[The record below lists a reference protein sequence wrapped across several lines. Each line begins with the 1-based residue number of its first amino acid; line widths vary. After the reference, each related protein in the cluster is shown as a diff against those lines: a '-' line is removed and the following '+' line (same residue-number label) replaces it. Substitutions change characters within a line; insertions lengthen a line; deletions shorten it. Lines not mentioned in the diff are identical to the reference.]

1 MRDWCAAARAPRHEA
16 MRVWKRAPGVQPVP
30 VGATIPPL
38 PEGWQLQGLAGKLR
52 WDGLSKLPCGGD
64 AVRNG
69 PLNQTLRGAS
79 MERQALEIWDFD
91 DSCYLTD
98 CLLGLLWVGL
108 CFEGVRCQ
116 GEGRWVPLIAG
127 GGMAGD
133 DPTPSIT
140 STSLAWVWQ
149 WEKPEKVSVMCK
161 MLFVCQTLL
170 SWLGW
175 FRACWDPLSAHRVQ
189 QGKGCKFS
197 GVWNWDWSYR
207 TAATHLIL
215 RPACELVQVSPSLEA
230 PSYFS
235 GYES

>member
-1 MRDWCAAARAPRHEA
+1 MCYCKGTEARGHACLEASSWCAACACGCHHPSSPR
-16 MRVWKRAPGVQPVP
+16 
-30 VGATIPPL
+30 
-38 PEGWQLQGLAGKLR
+38 GLTAAGKLR

-64 AVRNG
+64 AIRNG
-69 PLNQTLRGAS
+69 PLNQTLWGAS
-79 MERQALEIWDFD
+79 MERRALEIWDFD

-149 WEKPEKVSVMCK
+149 WENSEKVSVMCK

-189 QGKGCKFS
+189 HGKGCKFS
-197 GVWNWDWSYR
+197 GVWPGIDL
-207 TAATHLIL
+207 AELQQLI
-215 RPACELVQVSPSLEA
+215 SS
-230 PSYFS
+230 
-235 GYES
+235 